1 MTLSLAHIAD
11 EINGRRGPGAGR
23 RPIAQTVCAVLTLI
37 DWHAEADHVNDDDCS
52 HCERTRC
59 SCIR

>member
-1 MTLSLAHIAD
+1 
-11 EINGRRGPGAGR
+11 
-23 RPIAQTVCAVLTLI
+23 VCAVLTLI